1 MVTKRLLLILIFL
14 CNACSPQEITK
25 FVPESGSYFRI
36 SFEYQ
41 TEWTFT
47 EYRGDGYETILV
59 LRPSKALLLLT
70 NMLHI
75 DVSVD
80 RPGLQTAREALQE
93 QLSAI
98 RSVPE
103 RRGKGFKTLSERKL
117 MVSGMEA
124 YEIVTWI
131 EQYKGKIPGLNII
144 SRDMF
149 ILDEDRYYHF
159 SINIYEGDIGK
170 TFSQEVDHLLES
182 IEKIP

>member
-1 MVTKRLLLILIFL
+1 MLAARKKLPNSYLKAALISESLLNIKRNGHLLNIEAMDMRLFL
-14 CNACSPQEITK
+14 FCD
-25 FVPESGSYFRI
+25 R
-36 SFEYQ
+36 
-41 TEWTFT
+41 
-47 EYRGDGYETILV
+47 
-59 LRPSKALLLLT
+59 LRLY
-70 NMLHI
+70 I